1 MGTQSL
7 VERILSDARE
17 ESNAIISDAQSKA
30 AKTLADASARAN
42 ALREQTEKEV
52 AEKRKSILEKRAAD
66 ARLDGAKYLLKE
78 KRKVVDTIY
87 DEALSRLLELPQEAA
102 IQLVAGLLEIYAEE
116 SDEIY
121 FARNFK
127 YAEAVKILPVVGQ
140 KKLSIAQE
148 TLAMDGGLRLK
159 GKLADKDLSFG
170 ALLAMDRESNQADLA
185 KKIFK

>member
-17 ESNAIISDAQSKA
+17 EANAMISDAQSKA

-78 KRKVVDTIY
+78 KRKVVDTVY
-87 DEALSRLLELPQEAA
+87 EAALGRLLKLPKETS
-102 IQLVAGLLEIYAEE
+102 IKLVSSLLETYAEE
-116 SDEIY
+116 GDEIY
-121 FARNFK
+121 FARNFS
-127 YAEAVKILPVVGQ
+127 YAEDVKILPVIVR

-148 TLAMDGGLRLK
+148 TLSIDGGLRLK